1 MEKSIGALLEDK
13 LRNTTVEPGLHIVST
28 PIGNLNDITLR
39 AIAVLRCSDAIA
51 CEDTRVTGRIKSE
64 FNLTAPLISYH
75 EHNAHKVTS
84 RIIKLLKSGK
94 IVALVSDAGT
104 PLISDP
110 GYKLVNSAIENNV
123 VVSPVPGASALLASL
138 SVSGLPTDRILF
150 EGFLPKK
157 TLGRRKAL
165 EHAAKAGSTLVVFES
180 PNRLIKSLSDMID
193 ILGNRDAII
202 ARELT
207 KRHEEIRRGNLK
219 SLVKNIEDNR
229 LPRGE
234 VTLVIGPEKNNKR
247 LPQGQIDQM
256 LIESLSKHSVKNAV
270 NAVALETSL
279 PRRALYQ
286 RAILL
291 KSEKNQL

>member
-1 MEKSIGALLEDK
+1 MGALLEDK

-28 PIGNLNDITLR
+28 PIGNLNDITVR
-39 AIAVLRCSDAIA
+39 AIAVLRSSDAIA
-51 CEDTRVTGRIKSE
+51 CEDTRVTARIKSE

-84 RIIKLLKSGK
+84 KIIKLLKSGK

-110 GYKLVNSAIENNV
+110 GYKLVNAAIENNV
-123 VVSPVPGASALLASL
+123 MVIPVPGASALLAAL
-138 SVSGLPTDRILF
+138 STSGLPTNRFLF
-150 EGFLPKK
+150 GGFLPKK

-165 EHAAKAGSTLVVFES
+165 EHVAKAGSTLVFFES

-207 KRHEEIRRGNLK
+207 KRHEEILRGSLK
-219 SLVKNIEDNR
+219 FLVKNIEDNR

-234 VTLVIGPEKNNKR
+234 VTVVIGPEQNNKS
-247 LPQGQIDQM
+247 LPQDQIDRI
-256 LIESLSKHSVKNAV
+256 LIESLGKHSVKTAV
-270 NAVALETSL
+270 DAVALETNL
-279 PRRALYQ
+279 PRRSLYQ

-291 KSEKNQL
+291 KSERD

>member
-1 MEKSIGALLEDK
+1 LEKSIGTLLEDK
-13 LRNTTVEPGLHIVST
+13 LRNTTVESGLYIVST

-39 AIAVLRCSDAIA
+39 AIAILRCSDAIA

-64 FNLTAPLISYH
+64 FNLTAPLIAYH

-84 RIIKLLKSGK
+84 KIIKLLKSGK

-110 GYKLVNSAIENNV
+110 GYKLVNSAIENNFLV
-123 VVSPVPGASALLASL
+123 IPVPGASALLAAL
-138 SVSGLPTDRILF
+138 STSGLPTDRFLF

-165 EHAAKAGSTLVVFES
+165 ENVAKAGSTLVFFES

-193 ILGNRDAII
+193 ILGNRDATIS
-202 ARELT
+202 RELT
-207 KRHEEIRRGNLK
+207 KKHEEILRGNLK
-219 SLVKNIEDNR
+219 SLVKKIEDDR

-234 VTLVIGPEKNNKR
+234 VTLVIGPEKNNKS
-247 LPQGQIDQM
+247 LPQDQIDQM

-270 NAVALETSL
+270 TAVALETSL

-291 KSEKNQL
+291 KSERNQS